1 MKDVFYKDVQSDCTD
16 DGSMVDNREV
26 RDVMVTEQMEDFSNG
41 FLRVY
46 REWGSAHDGFDR
58 LCAKC
63 LFREFFDDV
72 IGSDDTQEFFIVK
85 DGEGVDIICNHSTG
99 DFLKGSC

>member
-1 MKDVFYKDVQSDCTD
+1 
-16 DGSMVDNREV
+16 
-26 RDVMVTEQMEDFSNG
+26 MEDFSNG

-46 REWGSAHDGFDR
+46 GEWGGAHDGFDG

-72 IGSDDTQEFFIVK
+72 IGNDDTQEFFIVK
-85 DGEGVDIICNHSTG
+85 DGEGVDIVCNHGTG
-99 DFLKGSC
+99 DFLKGGC